1 MFRKKLLLNLYG
13 SMRSGNHSYL
23 GIQLA
28 AWSVIKEKFDQ
39 IYFPLT
45 YLKLL
50 ITSILPLKQL
60 RSAAG

>member
-13 SMRSGNHSYL
+13 SMRSGSHSYL
-23 GIQLA
+23 GIQFA

-39 IYFPLT
+39 RYFPLT